1 MEAELNRDM
10 ARFWTDN
17 QCVSLQPQG
26 LGPKSATHM
35 APRTLRHVQAIMAL
49 MVVTVFFSLLALFVV
64 ASQPWRRE
72 QNKDLPFKASLSR
85 ANDSGYDNYSQ
96 FYSGVEMQEA
106 FQRLRGYEENSSI
119 CHKEIQILKYRVDNV
134 SSQVQLL
141 GGHLEDASADI
152 QQTKDVLKGSGALAL
167 ESQALRNSLEVASA
181 DIHSLRGDLEKANA
195 MTSQTQGL
203 LKSSTENTSAELHML
218 GRGLEEAQSEILA
231 LRGSLQSSNDLSSQT
246 QSFLQHSMN
255 NISAEIQAVRDDM
268 ERTGDEMNSL
278 KKALETLTAQTQKA
292 NGNLEQT
299 DAQIQGLKAELK
311 STSSLNSK
319 IEVVNGQLKD
329 ASRELQTLRRDL
341 SDVSALKSNIQM
353 LQSNLQKVKAEMQS
367 LKTDLEAIKTL
378 TAKIQGEQN
387 GLRALQEAVA
397 AQKQEQK
404 AQNQALQL
412 AMQDWKYF
420 NGNVYFFS
428 RDKKSWHE
436 AEKFCMSQGAHLAS
450 VTSQEEQAF
459 LVQTTGGAHYWIGL
473 TDQGTEGNWR
483 WVDGTSFNY
492 AQSKGFWEK
501 NQPDNWRHRKGE
513 FEDCVHIHKL
523 WNDMAC
529 GSAYPWVC
537 KKSIDWSAARV
548 GQN

>member
-1 MEAELNRDM
+1 MKEAELDRGM

-26 LGPKSATHM
+26 LGPMSAAPM

-72 QNKDLPFKASLSR
+72 QNEDLSFKALFLG
-85 ANDSGYDNYSQ
+85 ANDSGHDNYSQ
-96 FYSGVEMQEA
+96 FDREAELQEA
-106 FQRLRGYEENSSI
+106 FQRLQGYEENSSS
-119 CHKEIQILKYRVDNV
+119 CLKEIQILKYRMDNV

-152 QQTKDVLKGSGALAL
+152 QQTKDVLEGSGALAL
-167 ESQALRNSLEVASA
+167 ETQALRNSLEVANA
-181 DIHSLRGDLEKANA
+181 DIRSLRDDLEKANA

-203 LKSSTENTSAELHML
+203 LKSSTENTSAELHVL
-218 GRGLEEAQSEILA
+218 GRGLEEAQSEIQA
-231 LRGSLQSSNDLSSQT
+231 LRGSLLSSNDLSFQT
-246 QSFLQHSMN
+246 QSVLQHSMD

-278 KKALETLTAQTQKA
+278 KKELETLTAQTQKA
-292 NGNLEQT
+292 NGNLLQT

-311 STSSLNSK
+311 STGSLNSK

-353 LQSNLQKVKAEMQS
+353 LQSNLQKAKAEMQS
-367 LKTDLEAIKTL
+367 LKTDLEATKTL
-378 TAKIQGEQN
+378 TAKIQGEQS
-387 GLRALQEAVA
+387 GLRSLQEAVA
-397 AQKQEQK
+397 AQKQEQMI
-404 AQNQALQL
+404 QNQVLQL
-412 AMQDWKYF
+412 VMQDWKYF
-420 NGNVYFFS
+420 SGHFYYFS

-436 AEKFCMSQGAHLAS
+436 AENFCVSQGAHLAS
-450 VTSQEEQAF
+450 VTSQEEQSF
-459 LVQTTGGAHYWIGL
+459 LVQITNGVYYWIGL
-473 TDQGTEGNWR
+473 TDQGSEGNWR

-492 AQSKGFWEK
+492 AQSKGFVCFLQVL
-501 NQPDNWRHRKGE
+501 NSV
-513 FEDCVHIHKL
+513 EDSPSDPRSSVTEGGQTQQATL
-523 WNDMAC
+523 RTPLVSVL
-529 GSAYPWVC
+529 SA
-537 KKSIDWSAARV
+537 S
-548 GQN
+548 